1 MPPQIGKPAPAFTLS
16 STSGAPVALKNL
28 KGQKVVLYFYPK
40 DNTSGCTKEA
50 CAFKGAHPDYSRA
63 GAVVLGVSPDGLFSH
78 EKFRGKYALPFPL
91 LADEDHAVAEK
102 YGVWKEKSLY
112 GRQYMGIERTT
123 FVIDTA
129 GKITR
134 IFPKV
139 KVEGHAEEVLA
150 AVRACK

>member
-63 GAVVLGVSPDGLFSH
+63 QRRQPTGFSTGYEGSQGSKGV
-78 EKFRGKYALPFPL
+78 K
-91 LADEDHAVAEK
+91 
-102 YGVWKEKSLY
+102 GV
-112 GRQYMGIERTT
+112 
-123 FVIDTA
+123 TA
-129 GKITR
+129 GDR
-134 IFPKV
+134 RRDAQRLRHEPNAN
-139 KVEGHAEEVLA
+139 HAQDHKRRE
-150 AVRACK
+150 